1 MTSQPMQAIAN
12 RSDYRR
18 RSGDQWEGLKSL
30 IRARLVIA
38 TLALPVGV
46 LLRPESSAASWWV
59 LWWSLLAVGM
69 LSAVFWLGTAIRRG
83 PILQTGLQILSDIAL
98 VTLLAALT
106 GGRESQ
112 FVLFYALVVITGG
125 LQAQMMGGLVTGIA
139 CCMAFAGLP
148 WITPWLGVESAG
160 AELPAL
166 PEPGLLIAFFAVL
179 GVLAGV
185 LGQRVSRTREHLMR
199 TSRELDRVRVDN
211 DVILRNLTSGVM
223 TLDSVG
229 AVTYLNPTA
238 EEVLESKLEDL
249 RGRWVH
255 DALPERLKPLRDALL
270 RVLEQHD
277 RRARDELMMHTKAG
291 RPLPVGVSINVLKH
305 EDAVTGVVAV
315 FQDLTEVREMERR
328 ARRNQTLAEV
338 GALAAAIAH
347 ELRNGLNPIS
357 GSVECLQRELKL
369 DGENAQL
376 MDLISTECVRLNRF
390 VTDLLNYSRERDL
403 VMDPFDLDEALAE
416 LCELVGRDPRC
427 AAGITVRYQ
436 HGPRE
441 VVVRGDREQLRQVWL
456 NLSINALEAIGSR
469 GTLWVRWHEADDVD
483 HVVVEFEDDGPGIAA
498 DDLPRVG
505 EPFFTTKQGGTGL
518 GLAIAQRIVERH
530 GGILAFESA
539 PGRGT
544 TARVTL
550 PAPAAVAHAA

>member
-1 MTSQPMQAIAN
+1 MRLEPVAN
-12 RSDYRR
+12 RGTEFQRR
-18 RSGDQWEGLKSL
+18 AGDRWEGLKSL

-46 LLRPESSAASWWV
+46 LLRPESSADSWWV
-59 LWWSLLAVGM
+59 LWWSLLAVGV
-69 LSAVFWLGTAIRRG
+69 LSAVFWLGTSIRRG
-83 PILQTGLQILSDIAL
+83 PILQTGLQILCDLGL

-106 GGRESQ
+106 GGRDSQ

-125 LQAQMMGGLVTGIA
+125 VQAQLMGGLMTGLA
-139 CCMAFAGLP
+139 SCLAFAALP
-148 WITPWLGVESAG
+148 WITPWLGVEAAG
-160 AELPAL
+160 ADLPAL

-185 LGQRVSRTREHLMR
+185 LGQRVARTRDHLIS

-211 DVILRNLTSGVM
+211 DVILRNLTSGVI
-223 TLDSVG
+223 TVDSVG
-229 AVTYLNPTA
+229 AVTYLNPAA
-238 EEVLESKLEDL
+238 EEMLGVAFRDL
-249 RGRWVH
+249 HGRWVH

-277 RRARDELMMHTKAG
+277 RRARDELMMTTETG

-376 MDLISTECVRLNRF
+376 MELITTECVRLNRF
-390 VTDLLNYSRERDL
+390 VTDLLSYSRERDL
-403 VMDPFDLDEALAE
+403 VMNPFDLDEALAE

-436 HGPRE
+436 HGPHE
-441 VVVRGDREQLRQVWL
+441 AVVRGDREQLRQVWL
-456 NLSINALEAIGSR
+456 NLSINALEAIGTK
-469 GTLWVRWHEADDVD
+469 GTLWVRWHEGDAD

-530 GGILAFESA
+530 GGSLAFDSA
-539 PGRGT
+539 RGRGT

-550 PAPAAVAHAA
+550 PAPAVVAHAA